1 MNLTEHICHMAA
13 RYDAVAFDVF
23 DTLIK
28 RDTAAPT
35 NLFRLRG
42 EAFYTARTRA
52 EREARA
58 AKSGEVT
65 LAEIYARPCL
75 AGYDT
80 AQECAAELAACTA
93 YAPVQAAVQK
103 LAQQGKK
110 LYYISDMYLPQT
122 QINAMLRRCGYTQ
135 FAGGFAS
142 CTYGVQKR
150 SGRLF
155 KQFLHETELDA
166 RQVLFIGDS
175 WRADVAGAALAGIAS
190 WHLPTGPAPASDLDA
205 FIQNRLQLCKTAGEA
220 LGISVL
226 GPLATAYCRWLH
238 ERRAAHP
245 GAKLYFLARD
255 MYLMCAVYAALY
267 PDEET
272 EYLRVSRRSLA
283 PAFLAAGDY
292 ASVRAALPRQ
302 SLTGAQIAAYCGTVC
317 LPELAVQKFD
327 LKAPDTAELDVF
339 LQKLPAPENAE
350 AVTAYLRQM
359 GVRAGDI
366 LVDIGSGGTTQLLL
380 ERLLGVQL
388 HGLQLSADERL
399 RSRFD
404 ETRTEVFLFGG
415 QPAPRLYWAGQPMLE
430 RLISEDVGATLG
442 YRAAEDKIEAV
453 AASQPAAPLLA
464 GIQQGVRNFAAAWRD
479 SVLHDWPIPPEQA
492 IAPFLQ
498 LVESPT
504 ALQVKL
510 LGDLTVEDGGVYQ
523 LNAFHF
529 GNLFMVGDG
538 HGEQQFVILA
548 AVEGASRQVHVELLC
563 HDGRLVVDGNML
575 FIDAATDL
583 ALRADMQ

>member
-23 DTLIK
+23 DTLIR

-75 AGYDT
+75 AGHDP

-135 FAGGFAS
+135 FAGGFVS

-255 MYLMCAVYAALY
+255 MYLMRAVYAALY

-292 ASVRAALPRQ
+292 TSVRAALPRQ
-302 SLTGAQIAAYCGTVC
+302 SLTGAQIAAYCGAVC
-317 LPELAVQKFD
+317 PPELAVQKFD

-359 GVRAGDI
+359 GVREGDV

-453 AASQPAAPLLA
+453 AASQPVEPLLA
-464 GIQQGVRNFAAAWRD
+464 GIQQGVRNFAVAWRD

-510 LGDLTVEDGGVYQ
+510 LGDLTVEDGGVYP
-523 LNAFHF
+523 
-529 GNLFMVGDG
+529 
-538 HGEQQFVILA
+538 LA
-548 AVEGASRQVHVELLC
+548 APES
-563 HDGRLVVDGNML
+563 
-575 FIDAATDL
+575 AAHYLAHPRGVKRDL
-583 ALRADMQ
+583 AEARWKIGFLKRLAPLPLPYGKIYLKLKK

>member
-415 QPAPRLYWAGQPMLE
+415 QPAPRLYLS
-430 RLISEDVGATLG
+430 LIH
-442 YRAAEDKIEAV
+442 I
-453 AASQPAAPLLA
+453 
-464 GIQQGVRNFAAAWRD
+464 
-479 SVLHDWPIPPEQA
+479 
-492 IAPFLQ
+492 
-498 LVESPT
+498 
-504 ALQVKL
+504 
-510 LGDLTVEDGGVYQ
+510 
-523 LNAFHF
+523 
-529 GNLFMVGDG
+529 
-538 HGEQQFVILA
+538 
-548 AVEGASRQVHVELLC
+548 
-563 HDGRLVVDGNML
+563 
-575 FIDAATDL
+575 
-583 ALRADMQ
+583 

>member
-226 GPLATAYCRWLH
+226 GP
-238 ERRAAHP
+238 
-245 GAKLYFLARD
+245 
-255 MYLMCAVYAALY
+255 
-267 PDEET
+267 
-272 EYLRVSRRSLA
+272 VSYTHLT
-283 PAFLAAGDY
+283 
-292 ASVRAALPRQ
+292 LP
-302 SLTGAQIAAYCGTVC
+302 T
-317 LPELAVQKFD
+317 
-327 LKAPDTAELDVF
+327 
-339 LQKLPAPENAE
+339 N
-350 AVTAYLRQM
+350 
-359 GVRAGDI
+359 
-366 LVDIGSGGTTQLLL
+366 
-380 ERLLGVQL
+380 
-388 HGLQLSADERL
+388 
-399 RSRFD
+399 
-404 ETRTEVFLFGG
+404 
-415 QPAPRLYWAGQPMLE
+415 
-430 RLISEDVGATLG
+430 
-442 YRAAEDKIEAV
+442 
-453 AASQPAAPLLA
+453 
-464 GIQQGVRNFAAAWRD
+464 
-479 SVLHDWPIPPEQA
+479 
-492 IAPFLQ
+492 
-498 LVESPT
+498 
-504 ALQVKL
+504 
-510 LGDLTVEDGGVYQ
+510 
-523 LNAFHF
+523 
-529 GNLFMVGDG
+529 
-538 HGEQQFVILA
+538 
-548 AVEGASRQVHVELLC
+548 
-563 HDGRLVVDGNML
+563 
-575 FIDAATDL
+575 
-583 ALRADMQ
+583 